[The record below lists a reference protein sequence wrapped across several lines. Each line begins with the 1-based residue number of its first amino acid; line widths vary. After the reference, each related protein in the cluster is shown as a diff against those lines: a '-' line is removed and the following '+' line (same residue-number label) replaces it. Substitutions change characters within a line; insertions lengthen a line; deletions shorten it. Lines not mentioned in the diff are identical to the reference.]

1 MYLVFFCQLSLV
13 VPCYTIQFS
22 ASKLAN
28 QVASNAILLHARPP
42 PRAPTARPGVGG
54 GVGLRGDPFGA
65 L

>member
-28 QVASNAILLHARPP
+28 QVASNAILLCSGKAYHSPLP
-42 PRAPTARPGVGG
+42 
-54 GVGLRGDPFGA
+54 L
-65 L
+65 